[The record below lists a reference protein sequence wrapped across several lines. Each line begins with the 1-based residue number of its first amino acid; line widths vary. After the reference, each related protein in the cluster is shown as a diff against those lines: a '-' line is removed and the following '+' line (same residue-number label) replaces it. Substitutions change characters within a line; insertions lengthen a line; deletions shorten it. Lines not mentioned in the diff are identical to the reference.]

1 MRELLIPF
9 LWEGFA
15 ISTTLLSSTTFYSSI
30 YSSVLIVGVSKEFG
44 GGHTASKVVNLMT
57 TMRNEQTYDLFK
69 SESAARFLLMSVNYF
84 VVVSTS
90 SNKREALSLR
100 RSSWTVP

>member
-9 LWEGFA
+9 LWEGFVA

-44 GGHTASKVVNLMT
+44 GGHTASKFVTLMT
-57 TMRNEQTYDLFK
+57 SMRNKQMNDLFK
-69 SESAARFLLMSVNYF
+69 SESAARFLLMSVNHF
-84 VVVSTS
+84 VVVSAS
-90 SNKREALSLR
+90 SNKA
-100 RSSWTVP
+100 